1 MALNEE
7 ILKKIEEWTNQP
19 YGKECIDEI
28 KSLQTNEDELRE
40 RFAMD
45 LDFGTGGMRGIIR
58 NGTNGMNIYVIAKTT
73 QGLANYIKKVGIKNP
88 KASIAYDS
96 RKFSKEFATE
106 AAIVLASNGIK
117 TYLFKELRPTPEL
130 SFAVRHLGCT
140 TGIVVTAS
148 HNPKEYNGYKVYWDD
163 GAQVVAPHDKGI
175 IEEVKKVKKLTEV
188 KKDDFDKLIEN
199 KMIEI
204 IGEEIDEAFI
214 NEILKL
220 AINKDAITKSKVK
233 IVFTPLHGTGVTL
246 VPKALKKLGFNDV
259 IYVDEQM
266 VSDPNFSTVKS
277 PNPEEKE
284 TLNMGIQKAKET
296 NADILIA
303 TDPDADRM
311 GIVAKNKNGEYVI
324 LSGNQIGSILEY
336 YVLSAKQKNNSLP
349 KNGAVVKTIVTTNL
363 QDDIAKSFDVKIFN
377 MLTGFKF
384 IGQKMREFDNDKNYT
399 YLFGGEESYGYL
411 TGTHARDKDAIC
423 ATLMI
428 AECCAYL
435 KNNGLTLVDYLE
447 EIFTKYGY
455 YDEQT
460 ISEGVKGL
468 KGIEIIKKIMEHF
481 RKNKLTSLSGIKVV
495 KSIDYLNE
503 KVPDAEGSNYILAPS
518 DVIQFFM
525 EDGSKITLRP
535 SGTEP
540 KIKFYFSTKDKNKQ
554 DAENKTA
561 AFAKDFMPAVHK
573 IIKENS

>member
-311 GIVAKNKNGEYVI
+311 GIVAKDKNGGYVI